1 MGKKKTPKTRREFPV
16 AETPGTGFG
25 GLAAALVAGGLAKP
39 PPPPPE
45 PAAAPAEPAP
55 PQARAPRERAPAPV
69 ATTPGPGTLLRGKAV
84 VRQERKGHGGKTVT
98 VIDGAAIA
106 RVDDLAALAKT
117 LRKALGAGARVE
129 GGKLLVQGD
138 QRDAACAWL
147 TKQGASVVVGN

>member
-1 MGKKKTPKTRREFPV
+1 MARNKKNKRQSLRYAPV
-16 AETPGTGFG
+16 IDEPGGIFG
-25 GLAAALVAGGLAKP
+25 ELGAALAAQGLKAS
-39 PPPPPE
+39 
-45 PAAAPAEPAP
+45 AEPATTETSAP
-55 PQARAPRERAPAPV
+55 P
-69 ATTPGPGTLLRGKAV
+69 TPPTPTGLRGKAV